1 MLLIIIRPMT
11 RGNYI
16 IPSTMNDITYYFLV
30 EYYYFFFQLNKM
42 ETSYQKFKKLKV
54 EEKKK
59 SLMES

>member
-1 MLLIIIRPMT
+1 MA

-16 IPSTMNDITYYFLV
+16 IPSTMNDITYYFLA

-54 EEKKK
+54 EGKKK
-59 SLMES
+59 IVNGVLNHVKVTP

>member
-1 MLLIIIRPMT
+1 MA

-16 IPSTMNDITYYFLV
+16 IPSTMNDITYYFLA